1 MGQSTNIEATI
12 DDILGGIFTGFQS
25 EWVGDIAEM
34 HTKFGVN
41 DVIRS
46 LPPEKLATFL
56 QFRLNFLQEELDE
69 AKAAA
74 ARLNSLIDAQQPL
87 EVARAQ
93 AIDAADDIVD
103 AMVDLCVVAIGTMN
117 AFDVDADEAWDRVF
131 EKNMLKDAGV
141 NPNRP
146 NPLGLPDMIKPA
158 GWTAPTH
165 ADNTGFI
172 TRIAGVEDGAE

>member
-1 MGQSTNIEATI
+1 LGQSNLSVEQAI
-12 DDILGGIFTGFQS
+12 DEILGSFSLDS
-25 EWVGDIAEM
+25 EWVTDIADM

-46 LPPEKLATFL
+46 LPADKLRTFMT
-56 QFRLNFLQEELDE
+56 FRLNFLQEELDE
-69 AKAAA
+69 AKEALA
-74 ARLNSLIDAQQPL
+74 SGDAS
-87 EVARAQ
+87 RAE
-93 AIDAADDIVD
+93 DVVD
-103 AMVDLCVVAIGTMN
+103 AMIDLCVVAIGTLN
-117 AFDVDADEAWDRVF
+117 AFDVDADEAWERVF
-131 EKNMLKDAGV
+131 EKNMLKEPGV

-172 TRIAGVEDGAE
+172 GRVFEA